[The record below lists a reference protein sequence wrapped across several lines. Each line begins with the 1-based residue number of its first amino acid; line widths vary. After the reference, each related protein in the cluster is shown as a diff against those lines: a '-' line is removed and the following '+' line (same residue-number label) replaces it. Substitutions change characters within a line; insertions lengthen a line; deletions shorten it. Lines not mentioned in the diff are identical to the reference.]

1 MYGINFAEF
10 KRGLKAASIGVSKVW
25 PIELDSIGVDFIFLD
40 SAVSRY
46 STSNTT

>member
-1 MYGINFAEF
+1 MYRINFVEF
-10 KRGLKAASIGVSKVW
+10 KRGLKATSIGVSKVR
-25 PIELDSIGVDFIFLD
+25 PIELDSIGVDFILLD